1 MALPDGLP
9 RLTLGWGVLDW
20 CTNYLAHPDGDN
32 MGSQWI
38 FTNEQAR
45 FVLWYYA
52 VNAHGEF
59 EYRRA
64 VLERP
69 KGWGK
74 SPFVA
79 TLAAAEL
86 LGPVKFDGLAE
97 KTVRG
102 ERQVHAIG
110 RPQPSSLIQ
119 VAAISEAQ
127 VENSY
132 APLMEMLGQGKAQA
146 EYRLD
151 IGLTR
156 ILASRGR
163 KIEKVTASPRSREGR
178 QTTFA
183 VLDETHLWVPSEH
196 GHELAAVL
204 RRNLAKKDGRSIETT
219 NAHVPGQ
226 DSVAEASHNYAI
238 QIESGLIEEKGLL
251 FDSRRTTCEN
261 IYDRDQLFPALNYV
275 YGDAVWVPKQRI
287 WREINDPANT
297 EADMRRFY
305 LNELHRGD
313 TQWFKPAE
321 WEKCKRDDI
330 RPLKKGDKIALGFK
344 GATRKGAAALVACRL
359 TDGALFLLNLWEQP
373 DPTPRGW
380 EVPYQKVDKAVRSR
394 LKKLHQHCLL
404 VADPWQYQDIVGRWA
419 VDFEDTV
426 EEFWLSQKLNT
437 AKAVDSFAE
446 AVYAERITHG
456 GDANLSRHVL
466 NCHREKLKDE
476 PDSPYIVRPAT
487 PKQYIGAA
495 QAAILAFEA
504 AQLSI
509 EAGALTPEEPGDLWG
524 F

>member
-1 MALPDGLP
+1 MALPSGLP
-9 RLTLGWGVLDW
+9 SLTLGWGVLDW
-20 CTNYLAHPDGDN
+20 CTNYLAHPDGDA
-32 MGSQWI
+32 MGGQWV
-38 FTNEQAR
+38 FTNEQAM

-52 VNAHGEF
+52 VNKRGEF
-59 EYRRA
+59 AYRRA

-86 LGPVKFDGLAE
+86 LGPTKFDALAT

-102 ERQVHAIG
+102 ETQLLAIG
-110 RPQPSSLIQ
+110 RPQPSALVQI
-119 VAAISEAQ
+119 AAISEAQ

-183 VLDETHLWVPSEH
+183 VLDETHLWIPSEH

-226 DSVAEASHNYAI
+226 ESVAEASHNYAI
-238 QIESGLIEEKGLL
+238 QIEAGVVEEKGLL
-251 FDSRRTTCEN
+251 FDSRRTTCED
-261 IYDRDQLFPALNYV
+261 IYDRSQLLPALTYV
-275 YGDAVWVPKQRI
+275 YGDATWINKTRI
-287 WREINDPANT
+287 WREINDPGNT

-313 TQWFKPAE
+313 TQWMKPVE
-321 WEKCKRDDI
+321 WENCKRDGLK
-330 RPLKKGDKIALGFK
+330 PLKKNDAVALGFK
-344 GATRKGAAALVACRL
+344 GATRNGAAALVACRL
-359 TDGALFLLNLWEQP
+359 KDGALFLLNLWEKP
-373 DPTPRGW
+373 DPAPKDW
-380 EVPYQKVDKAVRSR
+380 EIPYLDVDTAVRKR
-394 LKKLHQHCLL
+394 LKRLQPLCLL
-404 VADPWQYQDIVGRWA
+404 VADPWQYQDIVGRWS
-419 VDFEDTV
+419 VDFEDAV
-426 EEFWLSQKLNT
+426 EEFWLSQKLKL

-446 AVYAERITHG
+446 AVYAERVVHA
-456 GDANLSRHVL
+456 GDINLQRHVM
-466 NCHREKLKDE
+466 NAHREELTDG
-476 PDSPYIVRPAT
+476 YIIRAAT
-487 PKQYIGAA
+487 PRQYIGAA
-495 QAAILAFEA
+495 QAAVLAFEA

-509 EAGALTPEEPGDLWG
+509 EAGALTPDEPGDLWG

>member
-20 CTNYLAHPDGDN
+20 CSNYLAHPDGDL
-32 MGSQWI
+32 MGGRWV
-38 FTNEQAR
+38 FTDEQAR

-52 VNAHGEF
+52 VNSRGEYV
-59 EYRRA
+59 YRRA

-79 TLAAAEL
+79 SLAACEL
-86 LGPVKFDGLAE
+86 LGPVKFDGFAE

-102 ERQVHAIG
+102 ERTLQAIG
-110 RPQPSSLIQ
+110 RPLPSSLVQI
-119 VAAISEAQ
+119 AAISEAQ

-132 APLMEMLGQGKAQA
+132 APLMEMLGQGEAQRH
-146 EYRLD
+146 YRLD

-156 ILASRGR
+156 ILASHGR

-183 VLDETHLWVPSEH
+183 VLDETHLWVPTEH

-226 DSVAEASHNYAI
+226 DSVAEASHNYAV
-238 QIESGLIEEKGLL
+238 QIEAGLIEEKGLL
-251 FDSRRTTCEN
+251 FDSRRTTCAD
-261 IYDRDQLFPALNYV
+261 IYDRAQFFPALDYV
-275 YGDAVWVPKQRI
+275 YGDATWINKERV
-287 WREINDPANT
+287 WREVNDPANT

-313 TQWFKPAE
+313 TQWMQPKI
-321 WEKCKRDDI
+321 WEAAQRDGLT
-330 RPLKKGDKIALGFK
+330 LKKSDACAYGFK
-344 GATRKGAAALVACRL
+344 GATRNGAAALVACRL
-359 TDGALFLLNLWEQP
+359 KDGALFLLNIWEKP
-373 DPTPRGW
+373 ENAPKDW
-380 EVPYQKVDKAVRSR
+380 EVPYREVDTAVRKR
-394 LKKLHQHCLL
+394 LKRLHQKCLL
-404 VADPWQYQDIVGRWA
+404 LADPWQYQDIVGRWS
-419 VDFEDTV
+419 VDFEDAV
-426 EEFWLSQKLNT
+426 EEFWLNQKLKF
-437 AKAVDSFAE
+437 AKAVDSFEE
-446 AVYAERITHG
+446 AVFAGRIVHDG
-456 GDANLSRHVL
+456 SPALERHVL
-466 NCHREKLKDE
+466 NAHKEELTE
-476 PDSPYIVRPAT
+476 GHIIRPAT
-487 PKQYIGAA
+487 PRQYIGAA
-495 QAAILAFEA
+495 QAAVIAFEA

-509 EAGALTPEEPGDLWG
+509 EAGALTPDEPGDLWG